1 MSEPRTPS
9 FFESASW
16 TGGGRARE
24 LAPTG
29 GRPDVREILRREL
42 PAGPEGGRPAADK
55 PHGVSD
61 HYLVLDSWRKEPSS
75 DVGRGEFRF
84 SLMVGGATG
93 ERVIGVRG
101 PVSTVVEIQ
110 LAPFPLPPLPEVPY
124 VLRAAPPAPTGRD
137 TLAFYHNNAN
147 GGAGAPL
154 LAAAQYP
161 PVGPAAAPPYAPWPF
176 NPYSQLADSG
186 RFTVQIREAGL
197 QGFCGPDGARHQ
209 FEFFHVAAAGLG
221 ALPPGV
227 LLARPPEG
235 GWDTFTFTD
244 PLRELHELSLV
255 FRGPDSPLRF
265 DPDVLYDAQVF
276 LDAAAAPG
284 PFVGVRAPGH
294 GLLAGD
300 RVFLRGA
307 RTGFP
312 ALDAYLGRAEGHVA
326 AGDPSL
332 PPLGPAAPIAL
343 ADPDVFFLDPAVS
356 AADLSGAGS
365 LPAAC
370 EVFVAKRR
378 LRIPVRCR
386 GVVDRVTNYMSP

>member
-1 MSEPRTPS
+1 MERAT
-9 FFESASW
+9 AAAAAAAA
-16 TGGGRARE
+16 ARE
-24 LAPTG
+24 WAPTG
-29 GRPDVREILRREL
+29 PRPDVHEL
-42 PAGPEGGRPAADK
+42 LKRGLPPGPEGGRPSAAK

-61 HYLVLDSWRKEPSS
+61 HYLVLDSWRKEPAS
-75 DVGRGEFRF
+75 DLGRGEFRF
-84 SLMVGGATG
+84 ALMVGGSTG
-93 ERVIGVRG
+93 DRVLGVRD
-101 PVSTVVEIQ
+101 PVSTVIEVQ
-110 LAPFPLPPLPEVPY
+110 LGPFPLPPLPEVPY

-137 TLAFYHNNAN
+137 TLAFYHNNTN
-147 GGAGAPL
+147 GGAGAPR

-161 PVGPAAAPPYAPWPF
+161 AIGPAAAPPYAPWPF

-186 RFTVQIREAGL
+186 RFTVQLREAGL

-227 LLARPPEG
+227 LLARPAKG

-244 PLRELHELSLV
+244 PLRDLHELTLV
-255 FRGPDSPLRF
+255 FRGPDVPLRF

-276 LDAAAAPG
+276 LDASAAPG
-284 PFVGVRAPGH
+284 PFVGVRAAGH

-307 RTGFP
+307 RTGL
-312 ALDAYLGRAEGHVA
+312 AGLDAYLGRAEGHVA
-326 AGDPSL
+326 AGDPAA
-332 PPLGPAAPIAL
+332 PLAPGTPIAL
-343 ADPDVFFLDPAVS
+343 ADPDIFYLDPAVS
-356 AADLSGAGS
+356 GADFTSPLS

-378 LRIPVRCR
+378 LRIPMRCR
-386 GVVDRVTNYMSP
+386 GVVDRVTNYLTP